1 MVSDELSRLVVVG
14 NFDYIW
20 YKIIDH
26 GVIGRYETR
35 VFPDGHPREG
45 EIYILDSTLKCN
57 RATKEYLKG
66 RLEVKAF
73 TWSFI

>member
-1 MVSDELSRLVVVG
+1 MTTIVNAWNEWDPLKHVIVG
-14 NFDYIW
+14 
-20 YKIIDH
+20 
-26 GVIGRYETR
+26 RA
-35 VFPDGHPREG
+35 DGGMIPAPEPAAVLG
-45 EIYILDSTLKCN
+45 PLDSTLKCN

>member
-1 MVSDELSRLVVVG
+1 MYITESNNLANTQYIILYRSCYTAYLPDSKSPG
-14 NFDYIW
+14 NQLLC
-20 YKIIDH
+20 
-26 GVIGRYETR
+26 V
-35 VFPDGHPREG
+35 
-45 EIYILDSTLKCN
+45 LDSTLKCN